1 MYNNDDYSNFNN
13 SNSLF
18 GNNNQNN
25 NLNHQNGMVNSSLQS
40 NNNGLDV
47 PPELDE
53 IKNLNDATIASA
65 PTMDVLGPMNVMPNS
80 LPTNNN
86 DKLDDYEKGITNIND
101 NNINNDVISNVNNS
115 TINDVNSN
123 LNNNFVNNM
132 DVFSNQNVSAPLYNN
147 YEQNNLMN
155 NDIDNN
161 FINNAGNF
169 NNQNINTSS
178 SINTFE
184 QNNIVDNNE
193 LESVKPDYNQTSNF
207 INNNIQNDYELPNK
221 PLENN
226 NFNSKMDEVPSSL
239 NEITTNTI
247 ENNNIDNN
255 SIDNNQNI
263 SIPNTLLQQQEEPPK
278 IENDSKDYNIVQD
291 KELKEDVSKE
301 DLGLDYSYTEPDVLE
316 IMDLDQEPEN
326 ENNSNAESL
335 DENNKSLVKEEEN
348 TTRRA
353 VDKIKSL
360 IEELKTL
367 GYNIEF
373 DEFDFEELYQLI
385 IKLKK

>member
-13 SNSLF
+13 SNNLF

-25 NLNHQNGMVNSSLQS
+25 NLNQENGMVNSSLQS

-80 LPTNNN
+80 LPTNN

-101 NNINNDVISNVNNS
+101 NNINNDVISNVNNN
-115 TINDVNSN
+115 TINDINSK

-132 DVFSNQNVSAPLYNN
+132 APFSNQNVSAPLYNN

-207 INNNIQNDYELPNK
+207 INNNIPNDYELPNK

-247 ENNNIDNN
+247 ENNNMDNSN
-255 SIDNNQNI
+255 IDNNQNI
-263 SIPNTLLQQQEEPPK
+263 SIPNTLLQQQEELPK

-301 DLGLDYSYTEPDVLE
+301 DLGLDDSYTEPDVLE